1 MTTGG
6 VIMKKGNLKKLAI
19 CLTLLFSPML
29 VGCAQTNTA
38 SDMNNSMD
46 TMGKSESMM
55 NKTDMK
61 EPMDTMKSE
70 PTEGNMGRTEDKMMQ
85 SDKPDMM
92 K

>member
-1 MTTGG
+1 
-6 VIMKKGNLKKLAI
+6 MKKGNLKKLAI
-19 CLTLLFSPML
+19 CLTLLFSLML

-70 PTEGNMGRTEDKMMQ
+70 PTEGNMDRTEDKMMQ
-85 SDKPDMM
+85 SDKSEMM